1 MNVISRMFVF
11 NVFSLQLPLMNLFSK
26 LDFSFDHQY
35 FVVSGERSKKLEKKI
50 VPRISK
56 KRKEKAYISLLEKH
70 RWRSK
75 IYRYQNRD
83 KS

>member
-35 FVVSGERSKKLEKKI
+35 FVVSGERSKKLEKKN
-50 VPRISK
+50 
-56 KRKEKAYISLLEKH
+56 
-70 RWRSK
+70 RSK
-75 IYRYQNRD
+75 NIEKKEG
-83 KS
+83 KSVYIAAGETQMAKQDISVPES

>member
-1 MNVISRMFVF
+1 MISRMFVF

-50 VPRISK
+50 VPRLSK
-56 KRKEKAYISLLEKH
+56 KERKSVYIAAGETQMAKQDISVPE
-70 RWRSK
+70 S
-75 IYRYQNRD
+75 
-83 KS
+83 